1 MSEVEGGQEWVRQL
15 SMGGPAALMAA
26 PTPYEGNPGLAAW
39 GDGGRLQLQAATCAG
54 EPCPTSHVEVDE
66 PQGRRLARVVARLR
80 P

>member
-39 GDGGRLQLQAATCAG
+39 GDGGRLQLQAATCAAK
-54 EPCPTSHVEVDE
+54 PCPRQDVEVLE
-66 PQGRRLARVVARLR
+66 PQGCHLARFEVRLR